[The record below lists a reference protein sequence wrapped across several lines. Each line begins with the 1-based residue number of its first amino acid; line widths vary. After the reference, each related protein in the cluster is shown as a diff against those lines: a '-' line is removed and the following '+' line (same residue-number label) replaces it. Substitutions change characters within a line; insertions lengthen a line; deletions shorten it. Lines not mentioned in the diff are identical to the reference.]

1 MPKEEALHREENSTI
16 NSGKQSENGRNRKE
30 MNGIDSETG
39 GKRNGM
45 ERDSE

>member
-1 MPKEEALHREENSTI
+1 MLKEETLHREEKSTI

-30 MNGIDSETG
+30 MNGIDPETG
-39 GKRNGM
+39 GKRTGM